1 VPAAA
6 GGGARCAG
14 AARAPTAAE
23 AAAATA
29 RGVAV
34 FEALGAGTGGEGGGE
49 EGAEMGEGGAEEEE
63 GEEGEEAA
71 AEGATAAG
79 SRVAHAPLALLVE
92 GPLPLAALGDALRGS
107 ARPAAAAV
115 VAFLRRALRE
125 KVLRDAHNYGAVMSA
140 PVGELARAV
149 EA

>member
-1 VPAAA
+1 
-6 GGGARCAG
+6 
-14 AARAPTAAE
+14 
-23 AAAATA
+23 
-29 RGVAV
+29 
-34 FEALGAGTGGEGGGE
+34 
-49 EGAEMGEGGAEEEE
+49 M
-63 GEEGEEAA
+63 
-71 AEGATAAG
+71 AAG
-79 SRVAHAPLALLVE
+79 SRVARAPLALLGEGGAAAEEEEEAAAAEGAMAAGSRVARAPLALLVE